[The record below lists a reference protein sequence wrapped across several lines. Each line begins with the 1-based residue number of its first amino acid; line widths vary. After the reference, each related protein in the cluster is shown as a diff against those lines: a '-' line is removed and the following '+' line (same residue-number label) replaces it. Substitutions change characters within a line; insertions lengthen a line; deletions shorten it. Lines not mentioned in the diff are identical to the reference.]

1 MKKFLILAISV
12 FLINISCND
21 QNDELNGIQI
31 RVKNISS
38 INFDTIQVGGDEMVH
53 TNILADDYSGYL
65 IYESAYRYAYI
76 NIKSEEETY
85 ILQPIDFVGE
95 TVLPLGFYTYEIG
108 LDAEGNVTFNFV
120 ID

>member
-12 FLINISCND
+12 FLSNISCND
-21 QNDELNGIQI
+21 QDDELNGIQI
-31 RVKNISS
+31 RVKNVSS
-38 INFDTIQVGGDEMVH
+38 ISFDTIQVGGDEMVH
-53 TNILADDYSGYL
+53 TNILSDDYSGYL
-65 IYESAYRYAYI
+65 IYEIAYRYAYI
-76 NIKSEEETY
+76 NIKSVEEIY

-108 LDAEGNVTFNFV
+108 LDAEGNVTLNFV

>member
-21 QNDELNGIQI
+21 RDDELNGIQI
-31 RVKNISS
+31 RVKNVSS

-53 TNILADDYSGYL
+53 TNILPDEYSGYL
-65 IYESAYRYAYI
+65 IYESAYSYAYI
-76 NIKSEEETY
+76 NITSAEETY

-95 TVLPLGFYTYEIG
+95 SALPLGFYTYEIG
-108 LDAEGNVTFNFV
+108 LDAEGNVILNFV

>member
-1 MKKFLILAISV
+1 MKQFLILAISILLV
-12 FLINISCND
+12 NISCTD

-31 RVKNISS
+31 RVRNVSA

-53 TNILADDYSGYL
+53 TNIPPDEYSGYL
-65 IYESAYRYAYI
+65 IYESAYSYAYI
-76 NIKSEEETY
+76 NITSAEETY

-95 TVLPLGFYTYEIG
+95 SALPLGFYTYEIG
-108 LDAEGNVTFNFV
+108 LDAEGNVSLNFV

>member
-12 FLINISCND
+12 FLINISCDD
-21 QNDELNGIQI
+21 QDDELNGIQI
-31 RVKNISS
+31 RVKNDSS
-38 INFDTIQVGGDEMVH
+38 ISFDTIQVGGDEMVH
-53 TNILADDYSGYL
+53 TNIPPDDYSGYL
-65 IYESAYRYAYI
+65 IYESAYSYAYI
-76 NIKSEEETY
+76 NIKSGEETY

-108 LDAEGNVTFNFV
+108 VDAEGNVTLNFV

>member
-1 MKKFLILAISV
+1 MKKFLILVISV
-12 FLINISCND
+12 FFINISCND
-21 QNDELNGIQI
+21 QDDELNGIQI

-53 TNILADDYSGYL
+53 TNIPPDDYSGYL
-65 IYESAYRYAYI
+65 IYESAYKYAYI
-76 NIKSEEETY
+76 NIKSAEETY

-108 LDAEGNVTFNFV
+108 LDAEGNVTLNFV